1 MKKYLELFNNG
12 FDNTITEKLK
22 PENWPYIGYDALNDT
37 VAWST
42 IVEKEEP
49 LVPGFVDLGLS
60 VLWAECNVGANNAHD
75 LGTGFTWGSNAGKD
89 LVQDKALAEIINP
102 RLPSYS
108 AVAELYNNTTR
119 IEETVNGVSGYRFVG
134 STGNSI
140 FIPYTM
146 MWLSDVTIEGGTWNT
161 LQASTWNGTT
171 TYDNN
176 ELKSTLLPHRCIC
189 DYPPKGT
196 LLSKNTITDID
207 PTKMYVAVSKD
218 IVEVTDPVNPAI
230 EDYIRGSVFT
240 FYSDQP
246 IIMNLYNTYDKVD
259 DSGQSTLV
267 VSRTSHRKEQNIQE
281 IQLSA
286 KELIEFA
293 DSAYCYIEFVAA
305 QSCQCVY
312 DTWAPSACVNR
323 STIIKS
329 ANRFSI
335 AAKSSSNIYRLRYSD
350 WKGYDITI
358 KWAGGGSLPTYIS
371 DTCEYFLSTTNEHV
385 VKYVSVPKRGST
397 VLTADVVNSWES
409 RVDADGFLYVRMNP
423 TVRANVTFTSS
434 KPAEEDPTNSEAYS
448 ITPVTASTTSS
459 IDCGCETE

>member
-1 MKKYLELFNNG
+1 MKKHLELFSNG
-12 FDNTITEKLK
+12 FDATLEEKVK
-22 PENWPYIGYDALNDT
+22 PENWPYIGYDVINDT
-37 VAWST
+37 VAWSI

-60 VLWAECNVGANNAHD
+60 VMWASCNLGASNAHD
-75 LGTGFTWGSNAGKD
+75 IGTGFTWSSNAGKE
-89 LVQDKALAEIINP
+89 LFQDKALAEIINP
-102 RLPSYS
+102 RLPSDS
-108 AVAELYNNTTR
+108 DITELFTNTTR
-119 IEETVNGVSGYRFVG
+119 THETINGVSGYRFTG
-134 STGNSI
+134 PTGNSI
-140 FIPYTM
+140 FLPYTM
-146 MWLSDVTIEGGTWNT
+146 MWMANVKIEVSIWNT
-161 LQASTWNGTT
+161 SQASTWDSQQM
-171 TYDNN
+171 YDNK

-189 DYPPKGT
+189 DYPPKGK
-196 LLSKNTITDID
+196 LLSKNIVTDID

-218 IVEVTDPVNPAI
+218 IVEVEDPKTPSY

-286 KELIEFA
+286 NELIEFA
-293 DSAYCYIEFVAA
+293 DRPYCYIEFITAK
-305 QSCQCVY
+305 SCQCAY

-335 AAKSSSNIYRLRYSD
+335 AAKSSNNIYRLKYSD

-358 KWAGGGSLPTYIS
+358 KWAGSAALPTYIS
-371 DTCEYFLSTTNEHV
+371 DTCAYTLSTTNEHV

-423 TVRANVTFTSS
+423 AAQANVTFTSS
-434 KPAEEDPTNSEAYS
+434 KPEEDPTSSEAYS
-448 ITPVTASTTSS
+448 ITPVATSTTSS
-459 IDCGCETE
+459 TDCGCETK